1 MKSTQNEAVV
11 AMFKRVFANMA
22 AELGDDNLNQLL
34 EGASLVE
41 LAPGRKLMRDRMPVE
56 SLYFVL
62 EGSLRAY
69 LEEGGKTLDLD
80 PVTAGEWLGEVSIL
94 SGDRKASATVE
105 SETPSKLIRIH
116 HITLQTLI
124 SENAEIARVLL
135 EHLIPLMAERF
146 RISISHARTPAAN

>member
-22 AELGDDNLNQLL
+22 AELGDANLNQLL

-105 SETPSKLIRIH
+105 SETSSKLIRIH